1 MTMTPETRACIER
14 QLGEISSTLAFIRT
28 EIEEIK
34 QEQAIFSKKIERV
47 QLEIAA
53 SRGGKKTLFA
63 IAGLLGGSGGAGV
76 MAVLLKLL
84 GGGP

>member
-34 QEQAIFSKKIERV
+34 QEQAVFSKKI
-47 QLEIAA
+47 
-53 SRGGKKTLFA
+53 
-63 IAGLLGGSGGAGV
+63 
-76 MAVLLKLL
+76 
-84 GGGP
+84 